1 MPPLEISL
9 LRSFVAVIRLGS
21 ISAAALQIG
30 RTQSAL
36 STQMKRLEQIVG
48 GEVFHR
54 SGSGVSP
61 TRLGERLMTH
71 AQTILAAHD
80 EALSDLSGQGLQG
93 SVSLGCPEDYLNAF
107 IPSIL
112 SRFAAEHPAVE
123 IEIACAPTSELKPML
138 HRRQVDVA
146 LLSETMDTIPT
157 EPLRRTKLV
166 WIASEPCPQAL
177 QGEVLPLAL
186 AAPNTLD
193 HQIACEAVRRAERPY
208 RIAFAA
214 SSLTG
219 LLAIARS
226 GHAVSV
232 VTDTAVP
239 DDLFVINDPLPALPE
254 VGIYLERSA
263 AQPGEV
269 LEEFCR
275 VTSEVVQST
284 RT

>member
-9 LRSFVAVIRLGS
+9 LRSFVAVMRLGS
-21 ISAAALQIG
+21 ISAAALQVG

-71 AQTILAAHD
+71 AQSILAVHD
-80 EALSDLSGQGLQG
+80 EALSDLTDKGLQG
-93 SVSLGCPEDYLNAF
+93 SVRLGCPEDYLNAF
-107 IPSIL
+107 IPNIL
-112 SRFAAEHPAVE
+112 SRFSAEHPAVE
-123 IEIACAPTSELKPML
+123 IEIACAPTSELKSML
-138 HRRQVDVA
+138 HRRQIDVA
-146 LLSETMDTIPT
+146 LLSETMDTIPK
-157 EPLRRTKLV
+157 EPLRRTRLV
-166 WIASEPCPQAL
+166 WIASKPRSQVF

-193 HQIACEAVRRAERPY
+193 HQIACEAMRRAEQPY

-226 GHAVSV
+226 GHAISV

-239 DDLFVINDPLPALPE
+239 EDLFIVNDPLPVLPE
-254 VGIYLERSA
+254 VGIYLECSVPQA
-263 AQPGEV
+263 GDV